1 MTDFEKVKYLYHNM
15 LKLGTDT
22 KEFEAKGEKEII
34 KQQISMA
41 KGSIPCGDEL
51 ASVVSDSIMTLAEW
65 QEFTQMTP
73 EINLEK
79 EHQWPADPDLIY

>member
-1 MTDFEKVKYLYHNM
+1 
-15 LKLGTDT
+15 
-22 KEFEAKGEKEII
+22 
-34 KQQISMA
+34 MA

>member
-1 MTDFEKVKYLYHNM
+1 M

-34 KQQISMA
+34 KQMISMA

-51 ASVVSDSIMTLAEW
+51 ASVVCDTIMTLAEW
-65 QEFTQMTP
+65 
-73 EINLEK
+73 
-79 EHQWPADPDLIY
+79 